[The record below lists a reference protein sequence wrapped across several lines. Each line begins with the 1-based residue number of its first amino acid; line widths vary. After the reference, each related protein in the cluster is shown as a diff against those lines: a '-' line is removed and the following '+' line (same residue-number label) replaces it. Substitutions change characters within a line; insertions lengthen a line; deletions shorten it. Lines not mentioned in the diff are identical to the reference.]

1 MGEVFLAIRRGD
13 VSRKR
18 VVLKRLRPEVS
29 QNEEYHRR
37 IIFEAQVGAKL
48 EHPNL
53 VRQLELGKVG
63 DCPYLVLE
71 YVHGFS
77 LRRLLNPI
85 FDGDLPPTPTT
96 VGLAIVESLL
106 DGLTAM
112 HSVKDESGVE
122 RPILHRDVT
131 PNNVIIT
138 SEGRP
143 VLIDF
148 GIAKDVMGPA
158 ITQYG
163 KVVGTAR
170 YMSPEHREGESLDVR
185 TDLFAVSMIAFELL
199 LGRRPWPR
207 LASHKEMLRTVFDP
221 PKLDPDEEA
230 RLPKELRDIVFTG
243 LACDPEERWSSAAK
257 MLEAIRNTKYFQM
270 LLNYAPG
277 EKWSMIQ
284 DWVSSTGIPSDEQQE
299 EMVVDHAPA
308 SKSEESIDMRWS
320 PAGRLERDPT
330 PEPYRISEL
339 PVGELLPIPPL
350 PPRRESALKTGEYK
364 IEAGVARD
372 QNWWLIGL
380 IGLGTIGI
388 VIGFVLG

>member
-1 MGEVFLAIRRGD
+1 MGEVFLATRRSD
-13 VSRKR
+13 ASKKR

-85 FDGDLPPTPTT
+85 FEGTTPPAPTT
-96 VGLAIVESLL
+96 VGLAVLENLL
-106 DGLTAM
+106 DALTAM
-112 HSVKDESGVE
+112 HTVKDESGVV

-138 SEGRP
+138 SQGRP

-163 KVVGTAR
+163 KVMGTAR
-170 YMSPEHREGESLDVR
+170 YMSPEHREGEDLDVR
-185 TDLFAVSMIAFELL
+185 TDIFAVSIIAFELL
-199 LGRRPWPR
+199 LGRQPWPR
-207 LASHKEMLRTVFDP
+207 LATHKEMLRTVFDP
-221 PKLDPDEEA
+221 PALEPDEKA
-230 RLPKELRDIVFTG
+230 RVPAGLRQIVLKG
-243 LACDPEERWSSAAK
+243 LACDPDDRWDSAAS
-257 MLEAIRNTKYFQM
+257 MVDAIRKIEYYEM
-270 LLNYAPG
+270 LLNYSQKD
-277 EKWSMIQ
+277 KWSVIQ
-284 DWVSSTGIPSDEQQE
+284 DWVASTGVEPDEKHE
-299 EMVVDHAPA
+299 DLIVDHAPA
-308 SKSEESIDMRWS
+308 TQSAESADMHWT
-320 PAGRLERDPT
+320 PEGRLQREPT
-330 PEPYRISEL
+330 PQPYRISEL
-339 PVGELLPIPPL
+339 PPAELLPIPPL
-350 PPRRESALKTGEYK
+350 PPRRELGLQTAEYQR
-364 IEAGVARD
+364 AA
-372 QNWWLIGL
+372 
-380 IGLGTIGI
+380 GLGTGRNWWMLGLLGLAAVGVI
-388 VIGFVLG
+388 IGFILG